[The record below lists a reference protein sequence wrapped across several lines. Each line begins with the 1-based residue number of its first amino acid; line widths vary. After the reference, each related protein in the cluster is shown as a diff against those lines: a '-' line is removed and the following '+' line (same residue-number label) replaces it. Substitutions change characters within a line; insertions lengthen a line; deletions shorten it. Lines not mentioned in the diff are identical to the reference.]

1 MREEAESARSSKRR
15 KVEVDDRLTNEKDPP
30 PYGAQKR
37 QDALWKG
44 EQSCRD
50 IRCDSTSRQEAI
62 RRSLL
67 SGNCM
72 GWGVMYGIK
81 ITAC

>member
-1 MREEAESARSSKRR
+1 MYVAKQSLFDQHQMREEAESARSSKRR
-15 KVEVDDRLTNEKDPP
+15 EVEVDDRLTNEKDPP

-50 IRCDSTSRQEAI
+50 IRWVT
-62 RRSLL
+62 
-67 SGNCM
+67 
-72 GWGVMYGIK
+72 
-81 ITAC
+81 